1 MNLDEW
7 WISPLEHVFWCA
19 CMCCGHVPQLLRLTA
34 AGLSKW
40 RSPPQQLL
48 SMQTQTGPDQEA
60 QRRGK
65 PLGYD
70 ELHPKKKVRKVK
82 LKYFTHNQIKGAG
95 TLVRT
100 SPGLWSLMC
109 SSVAAMSISFTPN
122 EDKQE
127 KKILWWY
134 WVYNSVWCQLMLIKL
149 WHVLTVSHVKDW
161 TFENVLKIFQIVCA
175 CVWLTLSHAIQYHV
189 DEDVRASSTSPIAAE
204 NPQNIYIFLVKFT

>member
-1 MNLDEW
+1 MNGEYLLW
-7 WISPLEHVFWCA
+7 SMYFGVPA
-19 CMCCGHVPQLLRLTA
+19 CVAVMFLSCCVSLRQ
-34 AGLSKW
+34 GF
-40 RSPPQQLL
+40 QNGVHLL
-48 SMQTQTGPDQEA
+48 SNCCQCKLKLVLI
-60 QRRGK
+60 RRRKGEEN
-65 PLGYD
+65 LWVMMNFIQ
-70 ELHPKKKVRKVK
+70 KKKVRKVK

-134 WVYNSVWCQLMLIKL
+134 WVYNSLWCQLMLIKL

-161 TFENVLKIFQIVCA
+161 IFENVFKIFQIVCA